1 MDRIGNL
8 SSGHDSRFSHSEV
21 RDNSA
26 SSSSYASFFG
36 RTLWNTN
43 DMNNPIFFSE
53 SATQEQRLP
62 PPAPLS
68 SFNINAVR
76 TDTTNYRPLMFVQGA
91 ASVSTNIIN
100 MSEPQ
105 FNPLHIS
112 LPFIQQT
119 PQKQVKI
126 ELLPTLESRAGEIP
140 KSNLL
145 PPDMESAPT
154 PSSSERKTGVK
165 RKLLSGN
172 FTSLSK
178 QQRNN
183 DRERERTR
191 REKAALNTLKEKLGE
206 NYLPSDQN
214 PMKLTKVKTLFG
226 AVDYIKNLT
235 ELLAQDSPEH
245 SDTLRRAGNDNND
258 TFFMGYGMS
267 PKFIDLPPL
276 RGVSSEDIDLSHL
289 RGYERKRI
297 LDIGSGSGI
306 IARRIRDELG
316 CDVFAIEPGLEES
329 NGVERDPFISSCNE
343 LGQNKVEKCT
353 LQDAIKNRKYQQ
365 AFEVVTVH
373 KYNVNLAEKQDFLA
387 ALSKVIK
394 PDGCVL
400 IHTVEHERIIKT
412 RNYEVL
418 YLLDDLK
425 LYFTEVSFER
435 RFYHNGSD
443 AIIRCTGPKNF

>member
-43 DMNNPIFFSE
+43 DLNNPIFFSE

-76 TDTTNYRPLMFVQGA
+76 TDTTNYRPLMFGQGA

-100 MSEPQ
+100 MGEPQ

-112 LPFIQQT
+112 LPFIQQA

-140 KSNLL
+140 KSNPL
-145 PPDMESAPT
+145 PPDMESA

-165 RKLLSGN
+165 RKLFSGN

-267 PKFIDLPPL
+267 PKFIDLPSL

>member
-8 SSGHDSRFSHSEV
+8 SSGQDSRFSHDEE

-26 SSSSYASFFG
+26 SSSSDASVFG
-36 RTLWNTN
+36 RTLWNTK
-43 DMNNPIFFSE
+43 DMEKPIFFSG

-62 PPAPLS
+62 PPVPLS
-68 SFNINAVR
+68 SFNIGAVR
-76 TDTTNYRPLMFVQGA
+76 TDTTNYHPLMLGEGA
-91 ASVSTNIIN
+91 ASVSTNISN
-100 MSEPQ
+100 TGEPQ

-119 PQKQVKI
+119 PQNQVKI
-126 ELLPTLESRAGEIP
+126 ELFPTLESTAGEIP
-140 KSNLL
+140 KSNL
-145 PPDMESAPT
+145 PPDMESA

-183 DRERERTR
+183 DRERERAR

-214 PMKLTKVKTLFG
+214 PMKLTKVKALFG
-226 AVDYIKNLT
+226 AIDYIKNLT

-245 SDTLRRAGNDNND
+245 SDTLRKADNDNND
-258 TFFMGYGMS
+258 TSFMRHGMS
-267 PKFIDLPPL
+267 PEF
-276 RGVSSEDIDLSHL
+276 IDLSHL
-289 RGYERKRI
+289 RGYERKKI

-343 LGQNKVEKCT
+343 LGQNRVEKCT
-353 LQDAIKNRKYQQ
+353 LQDASKNRKYQQ

-373 KYNVNLAEKQDFLA
+373 NYNVNLAEKQDFLA

-425 LYFTEVSFER
+425 LHFAEVSFER
-435 RFYHNGSD
+435 RFYQNGGD
-443 AIIRCTGPKNF
+443 AIIRCTGPRNF